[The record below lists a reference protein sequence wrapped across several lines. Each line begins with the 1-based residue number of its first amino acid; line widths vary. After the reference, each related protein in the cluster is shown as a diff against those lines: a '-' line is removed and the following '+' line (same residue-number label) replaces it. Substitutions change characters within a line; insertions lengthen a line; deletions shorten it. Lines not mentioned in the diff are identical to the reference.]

1 MRSVRYSVPFLSGIT
16 AAAILTQ
23 LLTSC
28 AEAAIL
34 PPGEELILPTD
45 AAVEDVATS
54 VPVDDKQCKPQT
66 WCRVTLP
73 QTPLAINGIWGSGA
87 DDVWMAGSPAVALHW
102 DGKRLEAESFDT
114 RHPLVGIWGSSKD
127 DIWAFSTSTAIWH
140 RGASQQAEPTDA
152 GDAGDAGD
160 IGADAGDAGKAPSS
174 SWTRSAGVTGT
185 SPGGWSTPITAMWGT
200 SATDI
205 WAVGASVVN
214 GAIASPPVYHS
225 TGWRGGD
232 PSFEVSPTS
241 ATSPPQVERLAFQ
254 AVCGSPT
261 TGVWTVGRDGKTRY
275 SDGWTEGAASFCT
288 LDSQTSR
295 ALFATWC
302 NSGPAGDVWAAGE
315 GGIIRHFTR
324 EDGGGYVVESVE
336 APTTATLRAISGAA
350 ADDIW
355 AVGDGGTILHW
366 DGRSWKRAEAPL
378 DGATTRDLFAIWR
391 GPTGDLWIAG
401 HDVLLYRGDATLP
414 GESL

>member
-1 MRSVRYSVPFLSGIT
+1 MRSLRYSVTFLSGIS
-16 AAAILTQ
+16 AAAIFTQ

-28 AEAAIL
+28 AEAVVLAA
-34 PPGEELILPTD
+34 GEEPFPATD
-45 AAVEDVATS
+45 AAVEDVATP
-54 VPVDDKQCKPQT
+54 VPPDDKGCKSQT

-73 QTPLAINGIWGSGA
+73 KTPLAINGIWSSGP
-87 DDVWMAGSPAVALHW
+87 DDVWMAGSPAALLHW
-102 DGKRLEAESFDT
+102 DGKRLESESLDT
-114 RHPLVGIWGSSKD
+114 RHPIVGIWGSSKE

-140 RGASQQAEPTDA
+140 RGASQSAEPSDA
-152 GDAGDAGD
+152 GDTGDAGY
-160 IGADAGDAGKAPSS
+160 GSSS

-185 SPGGWSTPITAMWGT
+185 SPGGWSTPIAAMWGT

-205 WAVGASVVN
+205 WAIGASVVN

-225 TGWRGGD
+225 TGWRDGD

-241 ATSPPQVERLAFQ
+241 ATNPPQVERLAFQ
-254 AVCGSPT
+254 AVCGSTT
-261 TGVWTVGRDGKTRY
+261 TGVWIVGRDGKTRY
-275 SDGWTEGAASFCT
+275 SDGWTDGAASWRT
-288 LDSQTSR
+288 IDSETSR
-295 ALFATWC
+295 PLFAAWC

-315 GGIIRHFTR
+315 GGVIRHFTR

-336 APTTATLRAISGAA
+336 APTTATIRALSGAA
-350 ADDIW
+350 PDDIW

-366 DGRSWKRAEAPL
+366 DGTSWQRAGAPL
-378 DGATTRDLFAIWR
+378 DAATTRDLFAIWR
-391 GPTGDLWIAG
+391 GRAGDLWIAG